1 MSAPRQVRFLIL
13 RGGAIGDFIL
23 TLPAIQALRD
33 RWPDAY
39 IELIG
44 YPHIANL
51 ALAAGLV
58 DRVDSLDRA
67 ETARLFTWRP
77 SFSEAQAEHLRS
89 FDVILS
95 YLHDPDGVVM
105 ANLKSAGVKQILY
118 GSPLVETGHAIE
130 YLMKPLETLAIY
142 GENPA
147 PRLVLD
153 AARGREWLDARGLSG
168 AAVAIHPGS
177 GSPKKNW
184 PAERFVLLAEH
195 LKASGQPYLMIFGEA
210 DSAAA
215 EVIRGRLPGVI
226 ELSGCTL
233 VELAS
238 VLAAC
243 RAYVGNDSGVTHLA
257 AALGLRTIV
266 MFGPSDAE
274 RWGPRG
280 SHVRILK
287 APGGNLE
294 CISIADVLN
303 LLSPPSSS

>member
-1 MSAPRQVRFLIL
+1 MNAPKQARFLIL

-51 ALAAGLV
+51 ALASGMV

-67 ETARLFTWRP
+67 DAARLFTWRP
-77 SFSEAQAEHLRS
+77 TFSEEQAARLRS
-89 FDVILS
+89 FDLVIS

-105 ANLKSAGVKQILY
+105 ANLKAAGVKQVIY
-118 GSPLVETGHAIE
+118 GSPLVGSGHAIDH
-130 YLMKPLETLAIY
+130 LMKPLETLAIY
-142 GENPA
+142 GEQPA

-153 AARGREWLDARGLSG
+153 AGRGGEWLAAHGLG
-168 AAVAIHPGS
+168 GDVVAIHPGS

-184 PAERFVLLAEH
+184 PPENFVKLAERLNE
-195 LKASGQPYLMIFGEA
+195 SGQKYFMIFGEA
-210 DSAAA
+210 DAATA
-215 EVIRGRLPGVI
+215 GLIRRRMPGVV
-226 ELSGCTL
+226 ELSGSTL
-233 VELAS
+233 VEVAS
-238 VLAAC
+238 VLSAC
-243 RAYVGNDSGVTHLA
+243 RAFIGNDSGVAHIA

-266 MFGPSDAE
+266 MFGPSDAD

-280 SHVRILK
+280 SHVRLIK
-287 APGGNLE
+287 APGGRLDL
-294 CISIADVLN
+294 ISMTDVLN
-303 LLSPPSSS
+303 MLGASLS